1 MDSGKNTSN
10 KELLKPYENHST
22 AELHERLKELN
33 CIYRVNQLSENKDQ
47 HYQSYLQSIADSIP
61 AGFHYPESTYVRIQL
76 NDATILT
83 TPFEET
89 SNSISEEIDIDDY
102 PHKCIIE
109 VFNKENHPFLQEERP
124 LLKNISRSVKQF
136 ISSKFAIETIKKN
149 ESRLRNLVNSQTSYV
164 LRTDLEGRHTYWNHK
179 FEEDFGWLYSER
191 GLSYEDSIQSVC
203 SYHHKRLIRA
213 VKKCLKEPEKTVKVE
228 LDKPAKNDGI
238 ITTLWEFVCL
248 TDTNGT
254 PSEIQCIGID
264 ITEQVNAIRQL
275 EFSEKRFSNIA
286 RVNQTVIWETDID
299 GMFTYI
305 SPICEDLYGYTPTE
319 LIGKKYEYDLYT
331 NDDIVKF
338 KNDLKLLFD
347 NGSELKKD
355 EFEANRKDGTRIWIS
370 KTIAPIYNSDGVL
383 KGYQGSDID
392 ISARKKAEESL
403 NQFKVITDSAH
414 YGVAIS
420 DLDGT
425 LTYVNKQM
433 ADIHGQNMDD
443 LIGKNL
449 TIFHTPEQ
457 LEKVQETLATLYR
470 EGGFIGEEVYHIRKD
485 GSAFPALMN
494 GAMIFNTSGEP
505 LYFSATAIDITES
518 KQQQEQIHK
527 QNARMKAI
535 LEAIPDLLFITD
547 VAGDIIEVY
556 DTNVPEYFLK
566 EKIKVGEN
574 VSTVYPNTDV
584 DMHLNKIAECLDK
597 NILVTYEY
605 SVEKDHDVQYY
616 EARLARVNA
625 KNALHFVRNITSQKN
640 SIKEISKLYIAI
652 KQSPVAILVTDT
664 DGYIE
669 YTSPAFFKITGYKN
683 EEIVGQHTRVLQSG
697 ETAKEVYLDLWKTIS
712 SGKTWN
718 GEWLNA
724 KKSGELF
731 WEQVSISPIVN
742 ESGKIEKYLAI
753 KEDITHRKVNEQKIL
768 ELNQNLEK
776 MVLDRTLELEKAR
789 ADAEKANKAKSEFLS
804 RMSHELRTPMNAIL
818 GFSQLIEMATVDEKQ
833 HKWVGNILKSGQHL
847 LNLINEVLDIS
858 RIEAGRISI
867 SLEAVD
873 CSNCINEVL
882 ETVSPLASQENI
894 HIYFEQQNQQSYN
907 VFADKQRLIQVLL
920 NLINNAIKYNEEGG
934 KVIIRVSEKGEPTNR
949 ITRIEV
955 VDNGPGISKND
966 QEKIFNPFERIGAE
980 KTQKE
985 GTGLGLSVAQKLV
998 TLMNGEIGVISTIHE
1013 GSTFWVELPSWLNQA
1028 NTFKEQQVK
1037 FKRGDTNQAKT
1048 GVLLY
1053 IEDNSS
1059 NIELVEQILENA
1071 RTGIQLISSLYGK
1084 EAAKMAL
1091 IHKPDLILLDLN
1103 LPDIHGSQ
1111 VLEQLKRTPFVN
1123 QIPVVIISADAMPN
1137 QVQNL
1142 LSAGAKSYLTKPIE
1156 IQQFLTVIDQFFK

>member
-1 MDSGKNTSN
+1 M
-10 KELLKPYENHST
+10 
-22 AELHERLKELN
+22 
-33 CIYRVNQLSENKDQ
+33 
-47 HYQSYLQSIADSIP
+47 
-61 AGFHYPESTYVRIQL
+61 
-76 NDATILT
+76 
-83 TPFEET
+83 
-89 SNSISEEIDIDDY
+89 
-102 PHKCIIE
+102 
-109 VFNKENHPFLQEERP
+109 
-124 LLKNISRSVKQF
+124 
-136 ISSKFAIETIKKN
+136 
-149 ESRLRNLVNSQTSYV
+149 
-164 LRTDLEGRHTYWNHK
+164 LRTDLEGRHTYWNQK
-179 FEEDFGWLYSER
+179 FEDDFGWIYTAK
-191 GLSYEDSIQSVC
+191 GLSYEDSIQSIC
-203 SYHHKRLIRA
+203 DYHHERTRETVL
-213 VKKCLKEPEKTVKVE
+213 KCLEEPGKIVTVE
-228 LDKPAKNDGI
+228 LDKPAPNNKVR
-238 ITTLWEFVCL
+238 TTIWEFVCL
-248 TDTNGT
+248 TDADGN
-254 PSEIQCIGID
+254 PSEIQCMGID
-264 ITEQVNAIRQL
+264 ITERIKAIRQL
-275 EFSEKRFSNIA
+275 EFNEKRFSNIA
-286 RVNQTVIWETDID
+286 KINQTVIWETDVD

-305 SPICEDLYGYTPTE
+305 SPICKDLYGYTPSE

-331 NDDIVKF
+331 NDDIIKF

-347 NGSELKKD
+347 NGSELKKV
-355 EFEANRKDGTRIWIS
+355 EFEANRKDRTRIWIS

-433 ADIHGQNMDD
+433 AKIHDQDADD

-449 TIFHTPEQ
+449 AIFHTPEQ

-505 LYFSATAIDITES
+505 LYFTATAIDITES
-518 KQQQEQIHK
+518 KQQQEQIQK

-535 LEAIPDLLFITD
+535 LEAVPDLLFITD
-547 VAGDIIEVY
+547 IKGNFIELY
-556 DTNVPEYFLK
+556 DTNVPDDILK
-566 EKIKVGEN
+566 NKIKIGEN
-574 VSTVYPNTDV
+574 LSTLFPNTEV
-584 DMHLNKIAECLDK
+584 ETHLNKISECITR
-597 NILVTYEY
+597 NEFVTYEY
-605 SVEKDHDVQYY
+605 SIKYEESLQYY
-616 EARLARVNA
+616 EARLVRVNT
-625 KNALHFVRNITSQKN
+625 KKALHFVRNITSQKN
-640 SIKEISKLYIAI
+640 STKEINKLYVAI
-652 KQSPVAILVTDT
+652 EQSPVSVVVTDT
-664 DGYIE
+664 EGYVE
-669 YTSPAFFKITGYKN
+669 YANPAFFKTTGYSSK
-683 EEIVGQHTRVLQSG
+683 EIIGKHTRLLQSG
-697 ETAKEVYLDLWKTIS
+697 QTDPRVYQDLWNKIS
-712 SGKTWN
+712 SGQIWK
-718 GEWLNA
+718 GEWRDK

-731 WEQVSISPIVN
+731 WEHVSISPIKN
-742 ESGKIEKYLAI
+742 ESGVIEKYLAI
-753 KEDITHRKVNEQKIL
+753 KEDITHRKANEQKIL

-776 MVLDRTLELEKAR
+776 MVLDRTLQLEKAR

-867 SLEAVD
+867 SIEAVD

-894 HIYFEQQNQQSYN
+894 HIYFEQQNQPSYN

-934 KVIIRVSEKGEPTNR
+934 KVIVRVSEKGEPTNR

-1037 FKRGDTNQAKT
+1037 FKRGDTNQAKS

-1071 RTGIQLISSLYGK
+1071 RTGIQLITSLYGK
-1084 EAAKMAL
+1084 DAAKMAL

-1156 IQQFLTVIDQFFK
+1156 VQQFLTVIDQFFK